1 MSQQHLEVVKH
12 LFAIVEQP
20 PGAKRASV
28 LEVYHPE
35 IVIHEAPSLPY
46 GGDYYGHEGA
56 RRHGA
61 GFNRTWNAFQIAPE
75 ARGLDPIFLET
86 TEDYVVVLFRHKAAA
101 PHGGRKI
108 DLPEVGV
115 YKVRDGKVIESW
127 MFHQDTV
134 AILEFLREAQQQDA
148 LNVTPTDGSTG
159 REL

>member
-1 MSQQHLEVVKH
+1 MSQRPLDIVKR
-12 LFAIVEQP
+12 LFELVEQP
-20 PGAKRASV
+20 PNTRKASV

-61 GFNRTWNAFQIAPE
+61 GFNRTWDAFQIAPE

-86 TEDYVVVLFRHKAAA
+86 TEDHVVVLFRHKAVA

-108 DLPEVGV
+108 NLPEVGV
-115 YKVRDGKVIESW
+115 YKVQDGKVIESW
-127 MFHQDTV
+127 MFHQDTI
-134 AILEFLREAQQQDA
+134 AILGFLKEAQQQDTM
-148 LNVTPTDGSTG
+148 NVTPIDGSM
-159 REL
+159 

>member
-1 MSQQHLEVVKH
+1 MSQQPLEVVKH

-20 PGAKRASV
+20 PSAKRASV
-28 LEVYHPE
+28 LEAYHRD

-61 GFNRTWNAFQIAPE
+61 GFNRTWDPFQISPE

-86 TEDYVVVLFRHKAAA
+86 RGDYVVVLFRHKAVA
-101 PHGGRKI
+101 PHSGRKI

-115 YKVRDGKVIESW
+115 YKVQEGQVIESW
-127 MFHQDTV
+127 MFHQDIG
-134 AILEFLREAQQQDA
+134 AILDLLKQVEGKRH
-148 LNVTPTDGSTG
+148 
-159 REL
+159 